1 MNSRNSGASPEQWAY
16 LNALGDDVRYI
27 VPIVSNPALPA
38 VGALAQNSRMRGK
51 VPSVKT
57 SRGEAMGLPGWQ
69 THDSAPDEVMRWSRD
84 PDMGYGF
91 RTGHGGIIA
100 IDCDIDDPEICSAV
114 AQMLANAMDIN
125 WQDIPRRTHRT
136 ARWATLIRVE
146 GIDTQPKHILEWTD
160 GSGNK
165 IEFLGTGQQLAC
177 AGRHPSGDWYEWSS
191 APFPIPVISQ
201 DEFKEFISAIR
212 KEWNVSTSKID
223 IAPIRV
229 KGKTILSVDKLADWL
244 RDTGRV
250 LETGQGGELYIT
262 CPWEE
267 NHTTETGARA
277 TVYFPIGSNGY
288 LGGGFKCLH
297 AHCADKTLEDFRE
310 WAISQGFSEVP
321 ADAYPDETE
330 TAKETESKKQ
340 KPKDKKK
347 KRDCLGLQDVLDLMS
362 NDENLSGVCF
372 NELEQKIEIVGHQLP
387 WHTSD
392 TAGGFWR
399 DADDAHLQLYAE
411 TAYGPLFQSTLSTAL
426 TIMADNRSYH
436 PVRRYIDSLP
446 EWDHHPRAES
456 IFIDYLGAED
466 SLYVRE
472 ATRKTL
478 CAAVL
483 RAFQPGI
490 KFDTMPVLNGP
501 QGIGKGTL
509 LAKLGGKWFSDSFSL
524 ADTKDKTAAEN
535 IQGFWLVEMSELD
548 GGMKRAEVETIKA
561 FVSRQ
566 VDNYRAAYGKRT
578 ERHPRQCVFI
588 GTANAESGYLKDV
601 TGNRRFW
608 PIVVTGESQKK
619 PWDLTQAEVDQI
631 WAEVR
636 VMIDTGETLLLS
648 KEAAQAAEC
657 AQTGALETDEREGLI
672 SDYLNKRLPIGWDK
686 LTSIERQEWLNSPNS
701 QGSEVRKSVCSLE
714 IWCECFGNAA
724 STLKKSDSIAI
735 TSVLLKLGWR
745 KGDRSYIPLYG
756 RQRLFVRS

>member
-57 SRGEAMGLPGWQ
+57 SRCEAMGLPGWQ

-100 IDCDIDDPEICSAV
+100 IDCDIDDPEICAAV

-177 AGRHPSGDWYEWSS
+177 AGRHPSGVWYEWSS

-201 DEFKEFISAIR
+201 DEFKEFISAIP

-297 AHCADKTLEDFRE
+297 SQCAYNTL
-310 WAISQGFSEVP
+310 
-321 ADAYPDETE
+321 
-330 TAKETESKKQ
+330 
-340 KPKDKKK
+340 
-347 KRDCLGLQDVLDLMS
+347 
-362 NDENLSGVCF
+362 
-372 NELEQKIEIVGHQLP
+372 
-387 WHTSD
+387 
-392 TAGGFWR
+392 
-399 DADDAHLQLYAE
+399 
-411 TAYGPLFQSTLSTAL
+411 
-426 TIMADNRSYH
+426 
-436 PVRRYIDSLP
+436 
-446 EWDHHPRAES
+446 
-456 IFIDYLGAED
+456 
-466 SLYVRE
+466 
-472 ATRKTL
+472 
-478 CAAVL
+478 
-483 RAFQPGI
+483 
-490 KFDTMPVLNGP
+490 
-501 QGIGKGTL
+501 
-509 LAKLGGKWFSDSFSL
+509 
-524 ADTKDKTAAEN
+524 
-535 IQGFWLVEMSELD
+535 
-548 GGMKRAEVETIKA
+548 
-561 FVSRQ
+561 
-566 VDNYRAAYGKRT
+566 
-578 ERHPRQCVFI
+578 
-588 GTANAESGYLKDV
+588 
-601 TGNRRFW
+601 
-608 PIVVTGESQKK
+608 
-619 PWDLTQAEVDQI
+619 
-631 WAEVR
+631 
-636 VMIDTGETLLLS
+636 
-648 KEAAQAAEC
+648 
-657 AQTGALETDEREGLI
+657 
-672 SDYLNKRLPIGWDK
+672 
-686 LTSIERQEWLNSPNS
+686 
-701 QGSEVRKSVCSLE
+701 
-714 IWCECFGNAA
+714 
-724 STLKKSDSIAI
+724 
-735 TSVLLKLGWR
+735 
-745 KGDRSYIPLYG
+745 
-756 RQRLFVRS
+756 